1 MAKLICYT
9 SPARGHLYPTVPILL
24 ELARRG
30 HDVLV
35 ITLREEV
42 ARLTQLGLRAR
53 AMAEAVERIE
63 NDDYG
68 ASSPPAAVRRAM
80 NVFGAR
86 ATHELAD
93 LERTIQDERP
103 DGLLVDFNSWGAAAV
118 AERSGLPWAL
128 FMPFFLPW
136 PLPGIP
142 PFGPGFAPRG
152 DLLGRLRDA
161 VAGRVL
167 SSVMNKNLGTF
178 NAARRAVGI
187 EPIPDMAFMGRS
199 APFILYYTAEPFE
212 YACPARPAN
221 VVMVG
226 PGLWEPSA
234 PEPAWLA
241 QIDKPLVLVTC
252 STEYQADGK
261 LIQVALEGLADEDV
275 LVVATSGAID
285 PSSFRAPP
293 NARVERFLPHGP
305 LLSRALAV
313 VCHGGMGITQKA
325 LAAGVPV
332 CVVPFGR
339 DQLEVARHVE
349 VARAGVRL
357 LPKKL
362 SPQRVRAAV
371 RATRER
377 KAGAEAIAAAFR
389 AAGGASRGADELEAR
404 MRLAP
409 TREVAPLASS
419 APAAAGSVG

>member
-35 ITLREEV
+35 ITLRDEV
-42 ARLTQLGLRAR
+42 ARMTQLGLRAR
-53 AMAEAVERIE
+53 AIADAVERIE

-68 ASSPPAAVRRAM
+68 ASSPPAALRRAM

-86 ATHELAD
+86 AAHEVAD
-93 LERTIQDERP
+93 LESAIRAERP

-118 AERSGLPWAL
+118 AERSGLPWGL

-136 PLPGIP
+136 RLPGVP
-142 PFGPGFAPRG
+142 PFGPGFAPRT
-152 DLLGRLRDA
+152 DLLGRVRDYL
-161 VAGRVL
+161 VGKVL
-167 SSVMNKNLGTF
+167 FSVMNKNLGTF
-178 NAARRAVGI
+178 NAARQQVGL
-187 EPIPDMAFMGRS
+187 EPIADMTLMGRT
-199 APFILYYTAEPFE
+199 APFVIYYTAEPFE

-234 PEPAWLA
+234 PALDGLA
-241 QIDKPLVLVTC
+241 QSDRPVVLVTC

-261 LIQVALEGLADEDV
+261 IIQVALEGLADED
-275 LVVATSGAID
+275 LFVVATSGAID
-285 PSSFRAPP
+285 PGSFRVPS
-293 NARVERFLPHGP
+293 NARVERFVPHRP
-305 LLSRALAV
+305 LLERAVAV

-325 LAAGVPV
+325 LASGVPV

-349 VARAGVRL
+349 VAKAGVRL
-357 LPKKL
+357 LPNKL
-362 SPQRVRAAV
+362 TARKLRDAV
-371 RATRER
+371 RSTREQ
-377 KAGAEAIAAAFR
+377 KGGAEAIATAFG
-389 AAGGASRGADELEAR
+389 ATGGASRGADEIEAR
-404 MRLAP
+404 M
-409 TREVAPLASS
+409 EF
-419 APAAAGSVG
+419 APARQAREAWGRSS